1 MIKLPK
7 IDCGFR
13 ELPAL
18 NSEVLKEIELLGEA
32 IGSDLVG
39 DLAVV
44 FLADARTR
52 VVELRCAI
60 MDHDASRIAESAH
73 NLSGASATLGATGL
87 ARLCAALEMSSGDL
101 PLPLSFQF
109 LEAIERELERVEA
122 AFVSRAS
129 IAH

>member
-1 MIKLPK
+1 MTKLQN
-7 IDCGFR
+7 IDFGFR

-18 NSEVLKEIELLGEA
+18 DSEVLREIELLGEA

-39 DLAVV
+39 DLAVM

-52 VVELRCAI
+52 VVELRYAI
-60 MDHDASRIAESAH
+60 MGHDARAIAGSAH
-73 NLSGASATLGATGL
+73 NLNGASATLGATGL
-87 ARLCAALEMSSGDL
+87 ARLCAALEVSSGDL

-122 AFVSRAS
+122 AFDSRVS
-129 IAH
+129 IAL